1 MLPEWFNQITVIHS
15 VVGGR
20 PLSFCLF
27 VLSDHTLHRF
37 VFIFLFLFSF
47 CFLPESLSLSLFI
60 STSLSQVDTLV
71 NPTLTA
77 K

>member
-27 VLSDHTLHRF
+27 VLSDHTLHHF
-37 VFIFLFLFSF
+37 VFVFLFSF
-47 CFLPESLSLSLFI
+47 CFLPESLSLSLYLYL
-60 STSLSQVDTLV
+60 SLSG
-71 NPTLTA
+71 
-77 K
+77 